1 MRIKVYACF
10 IFLFVQLILFNN
22 LVYSQNKQSAPS
34 GQSALDLFSKGNY
47 AAALDQFTAL
57 SKTYPRDPL
66 YMYYRGVCLVTL
78 EKEPDM
84 AVTVLQ
90 GAKSGS
96 SGVKKVPEDVAF
108 YLGRALQMSG
118 KFPEAVNSYKE
129 FSVVAGK
136 KAAKDYQISKFIQQ
150 CNDKKGALVTQ
161 MPAEKAVIVKD
172 TVRILKKEEQKTHM
186 VILPSERKDTARNV
200 VQPSAYFVNLLNEAL
215 ENQYKADSLVR
226 MGLSYREQL
235 AGAPVNVNADL
246 KARIAETE
254 KAAQQYQR
262 KADDLMVTA
271 KRLSGPE
278 AGIISHLA
286 EKMDSVIPKDLH
298 EPDANRQPAKE
309 VKDTLT
315 KKTSGSFKEIIISNT
330 GIKPVKDTLIKAD
343 TLSRKQVVMKAP
355 VQLSIFAVNPK
366 TKIGQDE
373 KVQIN
378 PVTDP
383 GLIYRIQLAVLRN
396 QVLQSY
402 FKGITPVYG
411 FRNEG
416 TDITNYYAGLFR
428 KYTDA
433 SNALPKIKAAG
444 FKDAFIVALM
454 DRKIVSMERAALL
467 EKEWGTR
474 PLSTGI
480 NISSGKA
487 ATDTVPPTLVFRV
500 EAAKNKKPFTGDQVD
515 NLRRLAGNRG
525 FDILKNA
532 SGITIY
538 LIGKFLTFDSAAEYA
553 DLLSRNGYKDARVVA
568 YLGLREIPVETARQL
583 FEKF

>member
-10 IFLFVQLILFNN
+10 IFLFVQLFLFNN

-34 GQSALDLFSKGNY
+34 GQSALDMFSKGNY

-66 YMYYRGVCLVTL
+66 YMYYRGVCLVNL

-84 AVTVLQ
+84 AVTVLL

-96 SGVKKVPEDVAF
+96 SGVKKVPEVVAF

-118 KFPEAVNSYKE
+118 KFPEAINSYKE
-129 FSVVAGK
+129 FSDAAGK
-136 KAAKDYQISKFIQQ
+136 RAAKDYEISKFIQQ
-150 CNDKKGALVTQ
+150 CNDKKGAIVTQ
-161 MPAEKAVIVKD
+161 MPAEKAVVVKD
-172 TVRILKKEEQKTHM
+172 TVMVLKKEEQKTHM
-186 VILPSERKDTARNV
+186 VILPSERKDTVRNV
-200 VQPSAYFVNLLNEAL
+200 FQPSADFVNLLDEAL

-226 MGLSYREQL
+226 LGLSYREQL
-235 AGAPVNVNADL
+235 AGVSSNVNADL
-246 KARIAETE
+246 KVRIAETE

-271 KRLSGPE
+271 KRISGQE

-286 EKMDSVIPKDLH
+286 EKRDSVKLKDLH

-309 VKDTLT
+309 VKDTLA
-315 KKTSGSFKEIIISNT
+315 KKTSGSFKEIIVSNT
-330 GIKPVKDTLIKAD
+330 GIKPIKDTVIKSD
-343 TLSRKQVVMKAP
+343 TLSGKQVVQKVP
-355 VQLSIFAVNPK
+355 VNLSIFAVNPK
-366 TKIGQDE
+366 TKIRQDE

-378 PVTDP
+378 PATDP

-416 TDITNYYAGLFR
+416 TDVTNYYAGLFR

-433 SNALPKIKAAG
+433 SNALQKVKAAG

-474 PLSTGI
+474 SLNTGI

-487 ATDTVPPTLVFRV
+487 AADTVPPTLVFRV
-500 EAAKNKKPFTGDQVD
+500 EAAKNKKPFTDDQVD

-525 FDILKNA
+525 LDILKNA

-538 LIGKFLTFDSAAEYA
+538 LIGKFLTFESAAEYA

-568 YLGLREIPVETARQL
+568 YLGLREIPVETAKQL